1 MRTILW
7 LHEPGGPDLRPH
19 ADLGLPGAVDREVRA
34 RAARRVG
41 RGEWRVVGRP
51 ERELTEGGGTLEDY
65 LRARE
70 RGVRSFV
77 LWADAGRRE
86 VLARVVTTDA
96 ARHRQ
101 ARYEVL
107 SGTGERLAVVTRRPA
122 RWGRRV
128 RWSVWQTGRPA
139 PAVGRKGRLG
149 WWVVGWILL
158 PFSSAL
164 VFLTFLQFEGVM
176 SPRRTRLRVDGEVV
190 LDYLTSPGSEQ
201 RFDALEVCAD
211 WWDPRVAAAVL
222 LLFRSHVNRLHGVGW
237 DDAVTR

>member
-19 ADLGLPGAVDREVRA
+19 ADLGLPGAVAREVRA
-34 RAARRVG
+34 RGARRVG

-51 ERELTEGGGTLEDY
+51 ERDLAGGTLDDY
-65 LRARE
+65 LRARG
-70 RGVRSFV
+70 RGVRRFV
-77 LWADAGRRE
+77 LWADADRRQ
-86 VLARVVTTDA
+86 VLARVVTTSA
-96 ARHRQ
+96 ARRRQ

-107 SGTGERLAVVTRRPA
+107 GANGERLAVVTRRPA
-122 RWGRRV
+122 GWGRRV

-139 PAVGRKGRLG
+139 PAVGRKGRLV
-149 WWVVGWILL
+149 WWVVWWLLL

-201 RFDALEVCAD
+201 RFDSLEVRAD

-222 LLFRSHVNRLHGVGW
+222 MLFRSHVNRLHGVGW